1 MPTTRWPKGYWCP
14 YEVDLVRL
22 DALRSIGKMRDSL
35 GTPRTGAERCQ
46 SRHTSNGQRRRTLRV
61 RP

>member
-35 GTPRTGAERCQ
+35 GPRGRERK
-46 SRHTSNGQRRRTLRV
+46 GVRV
-61 RP
+61 DTQATDSAGGP